1 MSSSAA
7 GGSGSAVNISRFFA
21 PKRAPLVEAASED
34 TFSIARGVSHHESSE
49 AGAERPSGVPV
60 VAEDADGWQRPLG
73 LTADAAIEIDDDE
86 DDVAL
91 KDVIVAISQKVEENL
106 ASVEAHGGDS
116 IDGEDKSKSKSW
128 QDDTIADDN
137 PLLGSEEAISE
148 VPKPEKCAETSS
160 ITDNNPF
167 AAFAYGTSSS
177 SASIAANDGA
187 HNNRRLK
194 RPLAK
199 TGNRSD
205 KKGPEKKR
213 RSATKNKSDD
223 YVPIQQLPV
232 EEQEKIRKKWQSLG
246 DPNAPLE
253 IRRFQVLVAARLH
266 AQSKEPIVK
275 KAMENLRKHFAEA
288 DDGGDSNT
296 SSFCAETLSRADP
309 KEVASLIPSVLFANT
324 KSEHIVKAAKEVCS
338 RFGGIV
344 PQSRHG
350 LMELTGIGPKLADIL
365 SFVNARKAYQNS
377 EVSVTQLTR

>member
-21 PKRAPLVEAASED
+21 PKSAPLVEAASED

-106 ASVEAHGGDS
+106 ASVEAHGG
-116 IDGEDKSKSKSW
+116 EDKSKSW
-128 QDDTIADDN
+128 QDGTIADDN

-160 ITDNNPF
+160 TTDNNPF
-167 AAFAYGTSSS
+167 AAFAYGISSS
-177 SASIAANDGA
+177 SASIAANDGT

-205 KKGPEKKR
+205 KKVSEKKR

-275 KAMENLRKHFAEA
+275 KAMENLRKHFAEV
-288 DDGGDSNT
+288 
-296 SSFCAETLSRADP
+296 CAETLSRADP